1 MLCEIG
7 ILILV
12 DKDVPEL
19 FAVIVADIL
28 IILQQDI
35 CIEEN
40 IVEVHRVGRL
50 AALAVHF
57 EDAGSHGAASL
68 PVLIAIVRGILFR
81 GHHRILGIGNGGG
94 DRGCLVQFVI
104 EGKFPDYKLYKRFC
118 IGGVIN
124 GESAFE
130 SDTVGMPAQHSEE
143 NGVESTHPEP

>member
-1 MLCEIG
+1 MFFGLEIWDTMRVLCEIG

-94 DRGCLVQFVI
+94 DRGCLGTICHRGQV
-104 EGKFPDYKLYKRFC
+104 P
-118 IGGVIN
+118 
-124 GESAFE
+124 
-130 SDTVGMPAQHSEE
+130 
-143 NGVESTHPEP
+143 